1 MEIERTK
8 SFSNAEFNAL
18 SRNDVGEII
27 NLSDHFV
34 WLTDKQIDRLHDDD
48 WSRVIELQE
57 EIEIMKADFL
67 DYEMT

>member
-8 SFSNAEFNAL
+8 AFSNAEFNAL
-18 SRNDVGEII
+18 PRNDVGEII

-57 EIEIMKADFL
+57 EIEIMKAEFL
-67 DYEMT
+67 DY

>member
-1 MEIERTK
+1 MVIERTK

-18 SRNDVGEII
+18 SRNPSGEII

-48 WSRVIELQE
+48 WSRVLELQE
-57 EIEIMKADFL
+57 EIEIMKAEFL
-67 DYEMT
+67 DY